1 MEDAREEDSV
11 VVGQTSACSTGDCAK
26 LNGAMKRVVVVG
38 AGFGGLEAAA
48 ELDGIFHG
56 DVEVLLLSDQNYLL
70 FTPLLPQ
77 IASSYTDP
85 RHIVQAVREVRGR
98 RKFRFQMEAVRAVD
112 TANRRVILASGSIDY
127 DALIL
132 APGSRTEF
140 FNIPGAKEN
149 SWDYKSLQQAV
160 ELRERI
166 IDLCEHAD
174 HTADA
179 AARRSMLTFV
189 VVGGG
194 YTGIELVTEMR
205 DFLFRYAAR
214 KYRGI
219 DATEIRL
226 IVLEAAPSVL
236 GGIGPKLAAHARKR
250 LDISG
255 IEVRT
260 STRVTR
266 VLEGSVEINGN
277 EMLASDTVIWT
288 AGVRATEL
296 IESLPG
302 PHDRIGRAV
311 VNAELQLEGYPEVF
325 VIGDSAAAV
334 NAQEAPRV
342 APVAIEQGRV
352 AARNIGHLWR
362 GESLEKYAYASKGML
377 VSLGMNYAVI
387 KIAGIQVS
395 GYFAWLFWNAVHLYK
410 LVGLKKQFQVA
421 GDWMLGLIFPRDS
434 AIVREPRRCKLC
446 KPEKP

>member
-1 MEDAREEDSV
+1 
-11 VVGQTSACSTGDCAK
+11 
-26 LNGAMKRVVVVG
+26 MKRIVVVG
-38 AGFGGLEAAA
+38 AGFGGLEAVAQ
-48 ELDGIFHG
+48 LDSMFRRDREMEI
-56 DVEVLLLSDQNYLL
+56 LLLSDQNYLL

-85 RHIVQAVREVRGR
+85 RHIVQAVREIRGR
-98 RKFRFQMEAVRAVD
+98 KKFRFRREAVSGVD
-112 TANRRVILASGSIDY
+112 VPNRRVIVDSGAIDY
-127 DALIL
+127 DALVL

-140 FNIPGAKEN
+140 FNTPGAREN
-149 SWDYKSLQQAV
+149 CWDYKSLQQAV

-174 HTADA
+174 HTVDA

-194 YTGIELVTEMR
+194 YTGIELVTEIS
-205 DFLFRYAAR
+205 DFLFRYVAR

-219 DATEIRL
+219 NSSEIRL
-226 IVLEAAPSVL
+226 IVLEAAPHVL

-250 LDISG
+250 LDLSG
-255 IEVRT
+255 IEVKT

-266 VLEGSVEINGN
+266 VLDGSVEINGN
-277 EMLASDTVIWT
+277 ETLAACTVIWT
-288 AGVRATEL
+288 AGVRASEL

-311 VNAELQLEGYPEVF
+311 VNAHLQLEGYPEVF

-342 APVAIEQGRV
+342 APVAIEQGRI

-362 GESLEKYAYASKGML
+362 GESLETYEYASKGML
-377 VSLGMNYAVI
+377 VSLGMNYAVVNI
-387 KIAGIQVS
+387 GGIQVS
-395 GYFAWLFWNAVHLYK
+395 GYFAWLFWNAIHLYK
-410 LVGLKKQFQVA
+410 LVGLKKQVQVA
-421 GDWMLGLIFPRDS
+421 GDWVLGLIFPRDA

-446 KPEKP
+446 GAGKPQSSNHAIDGGTF

>member
-1 MEDAREEDSV
+1 
-11 VVGQTSACSTGDCAK
+11 
-26 LNGAMKRVVVVG
+26 MKRIIVVG
-38 AGFGGLEAAA
+38 AGFGGLEAVTR
-48 ELDGIFHG
+48 LDRMFRR
-56 DVEVLLLSDQNYLL
+56 DPNVEILLLSDQNYLL

-77 IASSYTDP
+77 IASSFTDP
-85 RHIVQAVREVRGR
+85 RHIVQAVREIRGR
-98 RKFRFQMEAVRAVD
+98 KKFRFRREAVRAVD
-112 TANRRVILASGSIDY
+112 AANRRVILDSGPIDY

-132 APGSRTEF
+132 ASGARTEF
-140 FNIPGAKEN
+140 FNTPGAREN
-149 SWDYKSLQQAV
+149 CWDYKSLQQAV

-174 HTADA
+174 HTEDQA
-179 AARRSMLTFV
+179 AWQAMLTFV

-194 YTGIELVTEMR
+194 YTGIELVTEMH

-219 DATEIRL
+219 KASDIRL
-226 IVLEAAPSVL
+226 VVLEATPDIL
-236 GGIGPKLAAHARKR
+236 RGIGPKLAEHARKR
-250 LDISG
+250 LRSTG

-266 VLEGSVEINGN
+266 VNPDGVEINGN
-277 EMLASDTVIWT
+277 EILKADTIIWT
-288 AGVRATEL
+288 AGVRAAEL

-311 VNAELQLEGYPEVF
+311 VNPHLQLENHPEIF
-325 VIGDSAAAV
+325 VVGDSAAAV
-334 NAQEAPRV
+334 SAPEAPRV
-342 APVAIEQGRV
+342 APVAIEQGEI

-362 GESLEKYAYASKGML
+362 DEALETYEFASKGML
-377 VSLGMNYAVI
+377 VSLGMNYAVVNV
-387 KIAGIQVS
+387 AGIQVS

-410 LVGLKKQFQVA
+410 LVGLKKQLQVA

-446 KPEKP
+446 AGEGSQRSSRAAGAQ

>member
-1 MEDAREEDSV
+1 
-11 VVGQTSACSTGDCAK
+11 
-26 LNGAMKRVVVVG
+26 MKRIVVAG
-38 AGFGGLEAAA
+38 AGFGGLEAVTQ
-48 ELDGIFHG
+48 LDRMFRRDR
-56 DVEVLLLSDQNYLL
+56 DVEILLLSDQNYLL

-85 RHIVQAVREVRGR
+85 RHIIQAVREIRGTEKWR
-98 RKFRFQMEAVRAVD
+98 FRQEAVRAVD
-112 TANRRVILASGSIDY
+112 VANRRVIVDSGPIDY

-140 FNIPGAKEN
+140 FNTPGAREN

-174 HTADA
+174 HTLDA

-194 YTGIELVTEMR
+194 YTGIELVTEMS
-205 DFLFRYAAR
+205 DFLFRYVAR

-219 DATEIRL
+219 DASEIQL
-226 IVLEAAPSVL
+226 IVLEAAPDVL

-250 LDISG
+250 LHLSG

-266 VLEGSVEINGN
+266 VLEGAVEVNGN
-277 EMLASDTVIWT
+277 ETVAADTVIWA
-288 AGVRATEL
+288 AGVRASEL

-311 VNAELQLEGYPEVF
+311 VNASLQLEGHPEVF

-334 NAQEAPRV
+334 NAPEAPRV

-362 GESLEKYAYASKGML
+362 GEPLEAYEYASKGML
-377 VSLGMNYAVI
+377 VSLGMNYAVV

-410 LVGLKKQFQVA
+410 LVGLKKQLQVA
-421 GDWMLGLIFPRDS
+421 GDWVLGLIFPRDA

-446 KPEKP
+446 NTSEKS

>member
-1 MEDAREEDSV
+1 
-11 VVGQTSACSTGDCAK
+11 
-26 LNGAMKRVVVVG
+26 MKRVVVVG
-38 AGFGGLEAAA
+38 AGFGGLQAVTQ
-48 ELDGIFHG
+48 LDTMFRRDP
-56 DVEVLLLSDQNYLL
+56 DVEILLLSDQNYLL

-85 RHIVQAVREVRGR
+85 RHIVQAVREIRGKK
-98 RKFRFQMEAVRAVD
+98 KFRFRREGVRAVD
-112 TANRRVILASGSIDY
+112 TANRRVITESDSIGY

-132 APGSRTEF
+132 ASGSRTEF
-140 FNIPGAKEN
+140 FDTPGAREN
-149 SWDYKSLQQAV
+149 CWDYKSLQQAV

-174 HTADA
+174 HTADV

-205 DFLFRYAAR
+205 DFLFGYAAR

-219 DATEIRL
+219 DASEIRL
-226 IVLEAAPSVL
+226 IVLEAAPDL
-236 GGIGPKLAAHARKR
+236 LRGIGQKLAAHARKR
-250 LDISG
+250 LDVSG

-266 VLEGSVEINGN
+266 VFEGSVEINGN
-277 EMLASDTVIWT
+277 ETLAADTIVWT
-288 AGVRATEL
+288 AGVRASEL

-311 VNAELQLEGYPEVF
+311 VNVYLQLEGFPEIF

-334 NAQEAPRV
+334 NALEAPRV
-342 APVAIEQGRV
+342 APVAIEQGNI
-352 AARNIGHLWR
+352 AARNIGHMWR
-362 GESLEKYAYASKGML
+362 GETLETYEYASKGML
-377 VSLGMNYAVI
+377 VSLGMNYAVVNI
-387 KIAGIQVS
+387 GGIQVS

-410 LVGLKKQFQVA
+410 LVGLKKQVQVA
-421 GDWMLGLIFPRDS
+421 GDWMLGLIFPRDA

-446 KPEKP
+446 GR

>member
-1 MEDAREEDSV
+1 
-11 VVGQTSACSTGDCAK
+11 
-26 LNGAMKRVVVVG
+26 MKRIVVAG
-38 AGFGGLEAAA
+38 AGFGGLEAVTY
-48 ELDGIFHG
+48 LDRMFRH
-56 DVEVLLLSDQNYLL
+56 DRAVEILLLSDQNYLL

-85 RHIVQAVREVRGR
+85 RHIIQSVREIRGR
-98 RKFRFQMEAVRAVD
+98 KKFRFRREAVRAVD
-112 TANRRVILASGSIDY
+112 VANRRVILDSGPLDY

-140 FNIPGAKEN
+140 FNTPGAQEN
-149 SWDYKSLQQAV
+149 CWDYKSLQQAV

-174 HTADA
+174 HTEDA
-179 AARRSMLTFV
+179 AARRAMLTFV

-205 DFLFRYAAR
+205 DFLIGYAAK

-219 DATEIRL
+219 SASEMRL
-226 IVLEAAPSVL
+226 IVLEATPEVL
-236 GGIGPKLAAHARKR
+236 RGIGPKLAEHARKR
-250 LDISG
+250 LHVSG

-266 VLEGSVEINGN
+266 VLENAVEVNGN
-277 EMLASDTVIWT
+277 ELLYADTIVWT
-288 AGVRATEL
+288 AGVRASEL

-311 VNAELQLEGYPEVF
+311 VNAHLQLEGHPEVF
-325 VIGDSAAAV
+325 VIGDSAAAE
-334 NAQEAPRV
+334 NAQDAPRV

-352 AARNIGHLWR
+352 AARNIGHLWS
-362 GESLEKYAYASKGML
+362 GEPFEAYEYASKGML
-377 VSLGMNYAVI
+377 VSLGMNYAVVN
-387 KIAGIQVS
+387 IAGIQVS

-410 LVGLKKQFQVA
+410 LVGAKKQLQVA
-421 GDWMLGLIFPRDS
+421 GDWLLGLIFPRDS
-434 AIVREPRRCKLC
+434 AIVREPRKCKLC
-446 KPEKP
+446 AGEK